1 MFFGDETVSE
11 WIRKRLPENIE
22 SYGEHISVGIADEE
36 GKLIAGVVYSNYSV
50 GNIELSIA
58 SINPRWATKER
69 IKAILGYPFF
79 NEQLGCRRLT
89 AVTARDNHHVRD
101 FLKRLGFMHE
111 GTLHDALERGD
122 AVIYGMTKRY
132 FLRSKWNG

>member
-1 MFFGDETVSE
+1 MMFFGDETVSE
-11 WIRKRLPENIE
+11 WVRKRAPEPIE
-22 SYGEHISVGIADEE
+22 SYGEHISVGIADAE
-36 GKLIAGVVYSNYSV
+36 GKLIAGVVYNNYSQ

-58 SINPRWATKER
+58 SISPLWATKHR
-69 IKAILGYPFF
+69 IESILGYPFK
-79 NEQLGCRRLT
+79 QLGCRRLT
-89 AVTARDNHHVRD
+89 AVTARDNHRIRD

-132 FLRSKWNG
+132 FLRSKWNNG